1 MKTTN
6 EQIFKNV
13 SERGYITKQ
22 EIQLLKNRS
31 NKEQKDLFNYD
42 FMESFGDGYGIQVS
56 EEQGEQGLKWLK
68 RFIKNGVI
76 NGSREVEIINNSTN
90 KDFRFRGF
98 YDCGR
103 FYKNY
108 LPIYE
113 VGGMEYIP
121 MATPYIIG

>member
-6 EQIFKNV
+6 EQILKNV

-56 EEQGEQGLKWLK
+56 EEQGEQGLRWLK
-68 RFIKNGVI
+68 KFIKKDCLGY
-76 NGSREVEIINNSTN
+76 RELEIINNATS

-98 YDCGR
+98 YDSGR